1 MRSRAGLFKAL
12 PIALALALIPVVA
25 FSAQKILPGSVCKVY
40 QQKAMYQSKSYTCIK
55 SGKKLVWNKGVG
67 VVNPSP
73 TATPTS
79 SPTATPTSSPT
90 ATPTPSPSPTVKAV
104 TVPKDGDVPLPSEN
118 CSSGNY
124 YYRIDNG
131 VTERS
136 FYFDKD
142 YTSVDSRSD
151 ALFDPI
157 RVKAYRAIRDHVPS
171 SKITPPVDF
180 HVSSDFPAVHLAPLK
195 TQLAYT
201 VPYWADFF
209 PSQTRVQATFLTE
222 KDSALIS
229 ANDISRP
236 DDAQWVMDT
245 YNNSTLDAWNNPKNL
260 GYLNCGWRYGVSGSH
275 ILGKGTNRG
284 QIGFWIIS
292 PTTNAGKYWD
302 PTYLTHEF
310 THGVQDL
317 IWFKN
322 DINVMENGAPYF
334 LIEGAGQLF
343 GAALGLPNLGWF
355 QDDLYQQ
362 IDENYIGGPM
372 LGRKL
377 PTSTEDI
384 LGMIKSAEKNDGEA
398 GTVWAYTVGSQ
409 VWEWVIANYGFDAYW
424 DIVKGI
430 SKTQNYD
437 ATVLKVIGKSKENLY
452 KEAAPYILKS
462 FEAALAGKK

>member
-1 MRSRAGLFKAL
+1 MRIREGLFKAF

-25 FSAQKILPGSVCKVY
+25 LSAQKILPGSVCKVY
-40 QQKAMYQSKSYTCIK
+40 QQKVLYQNKNYTCIK
-55 SGKKLVWNKGVG
+55 SGKRLVWNKGVA
-67 VVNPSP
+67 VV
-73 TATPTS
+73 TPT
-79 SPTATPTSSPT
+79 PTPT
-90 ATPTPSPSPTVKAV
+90 ATPTPAATATPTSTPIPTPTPTVKAV
-104 TVPKDGDVPLPSEN
+104 LAPKDGDVPLPSEL

-124 YYRIDNG
+124 YYRINNG

-142 YTSVDSRSD
+142 YTSVDSRTD

-157 RVKAYRAIRDHVPS
+157 RVKAFRAIRDHVAS
-171 SKITPPVDF
+171 TKITPPVDF
-180 HVSSDFPAVHLAPLK
+180 HVSSDFPVVQLAPLK
-195 TQLAYT
+195 AQLLYT

-222 KDSALIS
+222 KSSALID

-245 YNNSTLDAWNNPKNL
+245 YLDPTKI

-275 ILGKGTNRG
+275 ILGKGTNKG

-292 PTTNAGKYWD
+292 PTANAGKYWD

-317 IWFKN
+317 IWFAN
-322 DINVMENGAPYF
+322 DINVLENGAPYF

-343 GAALGLPNLGWF
+343 GAALSLPNLGWY

-362 IDENYIGGPM
+362 INENY
-372 LGRKL
+372 LEVRL
-377 PTSTEDI
+377 
-384 LGMIKSAEKNDGEA
+384 
-398 GTVWAYTVGSQ
+398 
-409 VWEWVIANYGFDAYW
+409 
-424 DIVKGI
+424 
-430 SKTQNYD
+430 
-437 ATVLKVIGKSKENLY
+437 
-452 KEAAPYILKS
+452 
-462 FEAALAGKK
+462 

>member
-1 MRSRAGLFKAL
+1 MKA
-12 PIALALALIPVVA
+12 IAA
-25 FSAQKILPGSVCKVY
+25 
-40 QQKAMYQSKSYTCIK
+40 
-55 SGKKLVWNKGVG
+55 
-67 VVNPSP
+67 
-73 TATPTS
+73 
-79 SPTATPTSSPT
+79 
-90 ATPTPSPSPTVKAV
+90 
-104 TVPKDGDVPLPSEN
+104 PKDGDVPLPLEN
-118 CSSGNY
+118 CGSGNY
-124 YYRIDNG
+124 YYRIQDS

-136 FYFDKD
+136 FYFDKG
-142 YTSVDSRSD
+142 YTRVDSRSE

-157 RVKAYRAIRDHVPS
+157 RVKAYRAIRDHVAS
-171 SKITPPVDF
+171 TKIIPPVDF
-180 HVSSDFPAVHLAPLK
+180 HVSSDFPVVQLAPLK
-195 TQLAYT
+195 AQLLYT

-222 KDSALIS
+222 KSSALID

-245 YNNSTLDAWNNPKNL
+245 YLDPTKI

-275 ILGKGTNRG
+275 ILGKGTNKG

-292 PTTNAGKYWD
+292 PTANAGKYWD

-317 IWFKN
+317 IWFAN
-322 DINVMENGAPYF
+322 DINVLENGAPYF

-343 GAALGLPNLGWF
+343 GAALSLPNLGWY

-362 IDENYIGGPM
+362 INENYLGGPP

-377 PTSTEDI
+377 PTSTTDI
-384 LGMIKSAEKNDGEA
+384 LSMIKSAEKNDGEA

-430 SKTQNYD
+430 SRTQNYD
-437 ATVLKVIGKSKENLY
+437 ATVLKVIGKSKEDLY
-452 KEAAPYILKS
+452 LEAAPYILKS
-462 FEAALAGKK
+462 FQEALSSR